1 MIEIWKD
8 FTEWN
13 DQQSEES
20 SHDHTEVDGGRELVF
35 VVVLVEEVGH
45 HQNAGQP
52 EGADHGEENQ
62 QCHHCRLIFT
72 LYEAHQEDV
81 QTDKAN
87 SDLVDTSFVSLKP
100 IT

>member
-20 SHDHTEVDGGRELVF
+20 SHDHIEADGGRELDF
-35 VVVLVEEVGH
+35 VVVSVEEAVD

-52 EGADHGEENQ
+52 EGADHGEEDQ
-62 QCHHCRLIFT
+62 QCHHCRLI
-72 LYEAHQEDV
+72 LLNEAHQEDV
-81 QTDKAN
+81 ETDKAN
-87 SDLVDTSFVSLKP
+87 SDLVDTSFVFKP
-100 IT
+100 IR